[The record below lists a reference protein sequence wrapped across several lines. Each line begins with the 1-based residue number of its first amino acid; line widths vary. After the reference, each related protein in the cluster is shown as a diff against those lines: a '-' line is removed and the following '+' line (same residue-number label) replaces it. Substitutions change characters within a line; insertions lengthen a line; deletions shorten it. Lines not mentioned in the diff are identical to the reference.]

1 MNSMKRILKSEKEIK
16 AIVKQEVEKAY
27 PEISR
32 DVAYQ
37 TFAMTFMIL
46 NRDYGF
52 GKKRLKD
59 LKDAIETE
67 YWKMQAKPLGIE
79 YTPEDV
85 LRMCKDKFGIDFM
98 ESLYETQEEKK

>member
-16 AIVKQEVEKAY
+16 EIVKQEVEKAY

-37 TFAMTFMIL
+37 TFAMVFLIL
-46 NRDYGF
+46 NREYGF
-52 GKKRLKD
+52 GRKRLLD
-59 LKDAIETE
+59 LKDSIEME
-67 YWKMQAKPLGIE
+67 YWKMQEKPCGID

-85 LRMCKDKFGIDFM
+85 LRICKEKFDIDFNVSQFN
-98 ESLYETQEEKK
+98 E

>member
-1 MNSMKRILKSEKEIK
+1 MNATKRILRTEREVKELVK
-16 AIVKQEVEKAY
+16 AEVEKAY

-37 TFAMTFMIL
+37 TFAMTFLVL

-52 GKKRLKD
+52 GRKRLQD

-79 YTPEDV
+79 YNPDDV
-85 LRMCKDKFGIDFM
+85 LRICKEKFGIDFM
-98 ESLYETQEEKK
+98 ESLYGKE